1 MIHFEGLESW
11 PLPPGEAYARLAD
24 AGWLAKALPGVEVA
38 EAQPDRAAWKVR
50 PQFAFMAGT
59 LDTVAEVQNRV
70 TGQQVRYRIVSK
82 GVGSSSTADATLTIE
97 HGTTGTTSIRWS
109 TDLVELGG
117 LLKMVPRG
125 LLQAAAQKV
134 ITDVWT
140 AIGKKVATSPVTS

>member
-1 MIHFEGLESW
+1 MIHFEGVESW
-11 PLPPGEAYARLAD
+11 PVAPAEAYARLAD
-24 AGWLAKALPGVEVA
+24 AGWLARALPGVEIA

-59 LDTVAEVQNRV
+59 LDTVADVRDRV
-70 TGQQVRYRIVSK
+70 DGQQVRYRIVSR
-82 GVGSSSTADATLTIE
+82 GVGSSSTADATLAVE
-97 HGTTGTTSIRWS
+97 PAENGTSTIRWY

-140 AIGKKVATSPVTS
+140 AIGQKVKA